1 MNLITIP
8 SFIKEEQLR
17 AYPDDMGPWAEKKRR
32 FAKPFTDFT
41 GRYFLDKRI
50 LKGIARLK
58 SDNPDLIIGET
69 HCHSTFSDGQ
79 HCVEDILRRA
89 SRLQL
94 DYVVVTDHLLPG
106 KYLTESILRSWEKQ
120 ARFINEW
127 DQPNGPVKIYPAF
140 ELSALEGHLIL
151 IFDPKYLSPKN
162 FSDITLQFS
171 KFDNQFP
178 SMLDVIPKI
187 DSFGGI
193 SIVAHPNKKRVYPFG
208 ACINWV
214 KENLI
219 RLADGIEDISSGH
232 GYQKNYSE
240 ELGLAAIGSSDD
252 HFNLLMGTVVT
263 AYDGSIHNNLINA
276 VKARETKAIIIDNSL
291 QPLLKLARHVITS
304 YA

>member
-8 SFIKEEQLR
+8 SFVKEEQLR
-17 AYPDDMGPWAEKKRR
+17 AYSDDIGPWAEKKRR

-41 GRYFLDKRI
+41 GRYFLDERI

-58 SDNPDLIIGET
+58 SDNSDLIIGET

-127 DQPNGPVKIYPAF
+127 DQPNSPVKIYPAF
-140 ELSALEGHLIL
+140 ELSTLEGHLVLIL
-151 IFDPKYLSPKN
+151 DPEYFSSEKI
-162 FSDITLQFS
+162 SDISLQFS
-171 KFDNQFP
+171 EFDYQFP
-178 SMLDVIPKI
+178 SMFDAIPLIKP
-187 DSFGGI
+187 FGGI
-193 SIVAHPNKKRVYPFG
+193 SIIAHPNQNRSYPFG
-208 ACINWV
+208 ASIKWV

-219 RLADGIEDISSGH
+219 GLIDGIGNAEETIKEKFGEDVIIKKFEKPKSWVSKKLSGA
-232 GYQKNYSE
+232 GENQ
-240 ELGLAAIGSSDD
+240 ID
-252 HFNLLMGTVVT
+252 NLLNILEEK
-263 AYDGSIHNNLINA
+263 SIWQ
-276 VKARETKAIIIDNSL
+276 R
-291 QPLLKLARHVITS
+291 
-304 YA
+304 YGF